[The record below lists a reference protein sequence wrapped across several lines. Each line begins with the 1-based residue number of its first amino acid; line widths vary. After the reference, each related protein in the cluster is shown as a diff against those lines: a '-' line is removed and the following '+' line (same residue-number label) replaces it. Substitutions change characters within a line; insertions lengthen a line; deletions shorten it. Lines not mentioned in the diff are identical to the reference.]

1 MSTIIND
8 YKFHTLE
15 DVDGEG
21 SLAISTSLEEG
32 RTTLSVHEAP
42 GGVVMVKV
50 DDLLEILG
58 GKAEPEVPKVER
70 HSAVTNEK
78 VVRTDEYRTFEV
90 TDRIWKDKTLKIRA
104 GGLGDNL
111 VLDDRENGFHF
122 TLGLAT
128 VEAIVKEHGLKPG
141 PELTV
146 LTRAEAETAE
156 RPEWLEAEVIR
167 AELDGEFVFAVRDE
181 DNDWLLY
188 GGKCDGDYVV
198 DGEAEDEFSDVE
210 IVKA

>member
-1 MSTIIND
+1 MSNTEIND

-15 DVDGEG
+15 DMDGVG
-21 SLAISTSLEEG
+21 TLAISTSLEEG

-42 GGVVMVKV
+42 GGVVMVKI

-58 GKAEPEVPKVER
+58 GK
-70 HSAVTNEK
+70 
-78 VVRTDEYRTFEV
+78 
-90 TDRIWKDKTLKIRA
+90 
-104 GGLGDNL
+104 
-111 VLDDRENGFHF
+111 
-122 TLGLAT
+122 
-128 VEAIVKEHGLKPG
+128 
-141 PELTV
+141 
-146 LTRAEAETAE
+146 AEAETAE

-198 DGEAEDEFSDVE
+198 DGEAEDEFSNVE